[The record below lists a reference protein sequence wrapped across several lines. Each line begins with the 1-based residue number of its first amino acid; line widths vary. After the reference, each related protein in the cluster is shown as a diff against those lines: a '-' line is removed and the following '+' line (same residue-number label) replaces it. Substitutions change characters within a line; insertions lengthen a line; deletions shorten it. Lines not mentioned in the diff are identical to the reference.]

1 MNRREDIRD
10 LTLIYSIRDKDGNM
24 RYRIVG
30 TEREIFGGDSIEM
43 LPVKPTFIFPPY
55 TIKPTIRMNH
65 QPHPDN
71 QLEANALLIGDK
83 VIYRGEKARVA
94 NYCKITIFS
103 T

>member
-1 MNRREDIRD
+1 MDNRKDLVN
-10 LTLIYSIRDKDGNM
+10 LTLVCPIRDKQGNI

-55 TIKPTIRMNH
+55 ILKPTIKMNH
-65 QPHPDN
+65 QDHTLD
-71 QLEANALLIGDK
+71 ANALLIGDK

-94 NYCKITIFS
+94 NYCRIKLS
-103 T
+103 SY